1 MGVSE
6 NIKRVRKEKG
16 ITQKELAEKL
26 GITQA
31 AVSHFE
37 LSDKD
42 SPVLKLRL
50 STLEKLAEA
59 LDVELTDLIGEPQY
73 DSGYNE
79 GFAKGE
85 QSMQE
90 KANKIIEF
98 YRDNNND
105 IYVLQKVF
113 SLNSIFD
120 DQILE
125 DIEGAYN
132 KIIEY
137 EKKKEQEEKK
147 LHVGDEVL
155 FEGDKYVVL
164 SLEDGYASILT
175 HDGTGGFLKYSYEF
189 EKTGKHYPIDEILKE
204 LEQ

>member
-1 MGVSE
+1 MMGVSE

-85 QSMQE
+85 ESMQE
-90 KANKIIEF
+90 KANKIVEF
-98 YRDNNND
+98 WKETDWEETEELFGRSV
-105 IYVLQKVF
+105 IYGSVF
-113 SLNSIFD
+113 KNINES
-120 DQILE
+120 
-125 DIEGAYN
+125 YN
-132 KIIEY
+132 KIMEY
-137 EKKKEQEEKK
+137 EKKKKQEEKEIE
-147 LHVGDEVL
+147 VGDEV
-155 FEGDKYVVL
+155 ENENGNKYIVIEIDKAGR
-164 SLEDGYASILT
+164 EARMIDRQTMCIIGIKHLT
-175 HDGTGGFLKYSYEF
+175 
-189 EKTGKHYPIDEILKE
+189 KTGKHYPIDEMLKE
-204 LEQ
+204 LE